1 LLKRIKI
8 TYLKNE
14 LSKLTNN
21 IKSNINYFII
31 LFFNQISIMESNIKW
46 CIS

>member
-8 TYLKNE
+8 TYLINE

-21 IKSNINYFII
+21 IISNINYFII
-31 LFFNQISIMESNIKW
+31 LLFNQISIMESNIKW